1 MDELVYCE
9 MKWVWIFVIGGILL
23 IPSFLLNNDYF
34 KNKKSIL
41 LYRSQKISNNLELN
55 QKKSKI
61 DDSSHTGP
69 NLSILFVGDVMV
81 ARGVAQQNHNQW
93 NRPLE
98 PVVSLLKQ
106 STWVVGNLESP
117 LTTQPFR
124 GGRSSIGNYDLRANP
139 AAVAA
144 LRPFTF
150 LNLENNH
157 ALDGGMLGL
166 EQTRYTLSKAGI
178 VPLEGFHK
186 TTLGSQ
192 HVTLFSWM
200 DQGKPL
206 PLEQIKNAAR
216 GNILLI
222 AYVHWGSEYTGITP
236 RQRELARQ
244 LVDAGV
250 DLIVGTGPHVVQ
262 PLEFIPF
269 KDSVNVPVAYSLGN
283 FLFDQRMPATR
294 VGLML
299 RASWVH
305 QKWYLER
312 IPTRIQA
319 GQVKLKTSNLTGF

>member
-1 MDELVYCE
+1 MDECFYCE
-9 MKWVWIFVIGGILL
+9 MIRKVNREMNRFWLFGTGFIFLWLSSFVNSSATPKP
-23 IPSFLLNNDYF
+23 IP
-34 KNKKSIL
+34 KPH
-41 LYRSQKISNNLELN
+41 QKI
-55 QKKSKI
+55 
-61 DDSSHTGP
+61 P
-69 NLSILFVGDVMV
+69 FSILFVGDVMV
-81 ARGVAQQNHNQW
+81 ARGVAQRNHNQW

-98 PVVSLLKQ
+98 PVVSILKK

-117 LTTQPFR
+117 LTTQSFK

-144 LRPFTF
+144 LYPFTF
-150 LNLENNH
+150 LNLQNNH
-157 ALDGGMLGL
+157 ALDGGILGL

-178 VPLEGFHK
+178 VPLEGFYK
-186 TTLGSQ
+186 TTLGTQ
-192 HVTLFSWM
+192 PITLFSWMDSGM

-206 PLEQIKNAAR
+206 PLEEIKQFAR
-216 GNILLI
+216 GDVRGDVLLI

-244 LVDAGV
+244 LVDAGA

-262 PLEFIPF
+262 PLEYISNG
-269 KDSVNVPVAYSLGN
+269 KKVGVPVAYSLGN

-294 VGLML
+294 AGLML
-299 RASWVH
+299 RASWSH

-319 GQVKLKTSNLTGF
+319 GQVKLKTSS